1 MIRWSRDVANTRSA
15 RRARIVK
22 YVAELAH
29 VREVS
34 LLGSADLGYWAERLR
49 VEGLTPVEHA
59 SRARVLVVACDSKFF
74 GVRFRELSFSFFVRR
89 PDASEGSDAGQFG
102 SRFGWHALTRAWKT
116 AIQRATP
123 FDDSGTCHPNQP
135 ASEGSD
141 AAFLVQAFNS
151 SRFFAWSERTWF
163 STPYRHGMIDVDV
176 GLPATMRLGLEGQTV
191 FSAVMSVDSRHAAGS
206 GDPRRAREPIRC
218 GVEGWNGPVFLPGC
232 TRGKA
237 TSGRLFFAKMEGE
250 SQVYPFSST
259 DTLTLR
265 PSSGSPI
272 LQALIDSHFV
282 VDEWLIR
289 RDATHAKSK
298 TFRRMDGHECSSY
311 KP

>member
-1 MIRWSRDVANTRSA
+1 M
-15 RRARIVK
+15 K

-34 LLGSADLGYWAERLR
+34 LLGSADLGFWAERLR

-59 SRARVLVVACDSKFF
+59 GLARVLVVACDSKFF
-74 GVRFRELSFSFFVRR
+74 GVRFRELSFSVFVRR
-89 PDASEGSDAGQFG
+89 PDV
-102 SRFGWHALTRAWKT
+102 
-116 AIQRATP
+116 
-123 FDDSGTCHPNQP
+123 
-135 ASEGSD
+135 SEGSD

-163 STPYRHGMIDVDV
+163 STPYRHGVIDVDV
-176 GLPATMRLGLEGQTV
+176 GLPAAMRLGLEGQTV
-191 FSAVMSVDSRHAAGS
+191 FSAVMSADSNTQTREPSRSGGSRVGPAAL
-206 GDPRRAREPIRC
+206 RRAGPPDDNVIDDGGPALEASLSHTTGREPSRSGI
-218 GVEGWNGPVFLPGC
+218 GGFAGPVFLPGN
-232 TRGKA
+232 TRGKG
-237 TSGRLFFAKMEGE
+237 TSRRLFFAKVEGE
-250 SQVYPFSST
+250 TQAYPFLST

-265 PSSGSPI
+265 PSAGSPI

-289 RDATHAKSK
+289 RDAVHAKSK
-298 TFRRMDGHECSSY
+298 TFRRMDGQDCSSY